1 MNAGPHQTGNASAGR
16 HAAGIVLLALA
27 LLAPALGTLPLLDRD
42 EPRFAQAAREMLER
56 PDFVVPYFN
65 GDYRFDKP
73 PLIYWMMM
81 PGYALAG
88 VREWTARAPAVACA
102 AALAMLVYLTGRRLF
117 SARTGLVAAVMTV
130 THLQMMLHGRASVA
144 DMPMILAV
152 FASQWALYELIR
164 PDAAAPSA
172 RWFWMLYGSL
182 GIGFLAKGPIALL
195 IPGLTLPLFWLLS
208 GRPALGWRRL
218 RAGPGLALVL
228 AIVAAWGVP
237 ALLRTHGEFLHVGIG
252 RHVVERG
259 MKPLEGHSAW
269 PIFYFLV
276 APASLFPWSAL
287 LPAGLRTLATR
298 GDPRLRF
305 LLAWVI
311 VTYAIFTP
319 YATKL
324 PHYVF
329 PCFPALFLAFAEAWG
344 RGWPATRLDRAWAA
358 GIAGLAGVLVLGLAG
373 AALYATRSTALGV
386 TPALLGGL
394 AAGIAGLGLAPLALR
409 WGRAAGWVAVVIL
422 IAGGMQVAAAEMRA
436 MNPSIAVA
444 RLLAGQPSGACAF
457 QGYRE
462 PSVVFY
468 TNRRWSA
475 IEEPG
480 ALREFAAD
488 PGTRALLVKLA
499 ETRSAP
505 GKKSKPPTPRDLEI
519 GSLFERLGGEGYTL
533 HRIEGWNFARSSR
546 VTLGLAIRAEQGG
559 GAHAP

>member
-1 MNAGPHQTGNASAGR
+1 MNPAALQTGKASAGR
-16 HAAGIVLLALA
+16 HVVALVCLALA

-56 PDFVVPYFN
+56 PDFIVPYFN

-88 VREWTARAPAVACA
+88 VREWTARLPAVACA
-102 AALAMLVYLTGRRLF
+102 AALAVLVYLAGRRLF
-117 SARTGLVAAVMTV
+117 SAKTGLLAAVMTL

-152 FASQWALYELIR
+152 FASQWALFELVR
-164 PDAAAPSA
+164 PDAGAPSS

-195 IPGLTLPLFWLLS
+195 IPALTLPLFWLLT
-208 GRPALGWRRL
+208 GRPALAWRRL
-218 RAGPGLALVL
+218 RAGPGLLLAL
-228 AIVAAWGVP
+228 AIVAAWGLP
-237 ALLRTHGEFLHVGIG
+237 ALVRTHGEFLQVGIG

-269 PIFYFLV
+269 PVFYFLV

-287 LPAGLRTLATR
+287 LPAGLRTLGTR
-298 GDPRLRF
+298 GDARLRF

-329 PCFPALFLAFAEAWG
+329 PCFPAIFLAVAEAWQ
-344 RGWPATRLDRAWAA
+344 RGWPATRLDRVWAA
-358 GIAGLAGVLVLGLAG
+358 AIAGLAVVLVVALAG
-373 AALYATRSTALGV
+373 AAVYATRSAAIGL

-422 IAGGMQVAAAEMRA
+422 IACGMQVAASEMRA

-444 RLLAGQPSGACAF
+444 RLLDGQPPGACAF

-468 TNRRWSA
+468 TNRRWTA

-480 ALREFAAD
+480 ALRAFAAN
-488 PGTRALLVKLA
+488 PGTRALLLKLA

-505 GKKSKPPTPRDLEI
+505 GRKAKPPTPRDLEVAA
-519 GSLFERLGGEGYTL
+519 LFEGLGGEGYTL

-546 VTLGLAIRAEQGG
+546 VTLGLAIRTEPGR